1 MKNIK
6 RNVALLAVVTVL
18 LPSTGNAQNKPDTL
32 KTTLENIVK
41 PVGWNLV
48 WEINR
53 DYPVLK
59 NGQEILES
67 NRSIGSKL
75 RLLTVSSEVNGEFTV
90 WLCDSYKTL
99 LVAEPQYVPSNKC
112 EARLNTDFD
121 RAYQ

>member
-32 KTTLENIVK
+32 KTTLENIVN

-67 NRSIGSKL
+67 NRSIG
-75 RLLTVSSEVNGEFTV
+75 
-90 WLCDSYKTL
+90 
-99 LVAEPQYVPSNKC
+99 
-112 EARLNTDFD
+112 
-121 RAYQ
+121 